1 MSSSSD
7 SEKLAAGEKVESTRI
22 VFSIQQLLEIGERLG
37 YRSCRK
43 DANWRRNKQ
52 QQEKQ
57 KTQGGG
63 FNRSEPGK
71 FCRRYFQKQK
81 LGGNLNTFQSSSWK
95 GGSVAAHGKSLS
107 PSSPT
112 DDDLWDM
119 PKEGD
124 GGLFNFANSTLE
136 YERKKHCRKHNIVS
150 PPSPPSSVPLCH
162 PDSPSIPSDALKSTP
177 PPSSVQYPGH
187 SVSVPI
193 PTSNGDD
200 GQAGSFSENSNS
212 YINDVFASLWV
223 SKAPWVPD
231 RGAEPPRASRLSQ
244 RSERSDSMMLPSGGT
259 DSEEFYSS
267 MHSHARPT
275 HVTASGLES
284 RIDLTE
290 NLQLK
295 HSSPAHGSNSVVPL
309 LPGLTSNNLLSA
321 DNCMNLDE
329 FRGVAFEK
337 ALTHN
342 VLGLEGGIRD
352 GEVAALQQQSGS
364 CNMNGYNVVV
374 SPPGLIIPKQR
385 KPSQE
390 LDLSPIILN
399 DIAPVQTIVSRRM
412 NHHQVPVQSSVPQ
425 QELNSVEKTNLS
437 SSTPPRNVL
446 SELQQP
452 STTQLQPLSSAS
464 SSTPKQRHK
473 LQEKPLPS
481 KALDIVKT
489 LGLSPP
495 PVLETS
501 AKESDGR
508 MLERKS
514 STTEG
519 DRGSQKFAFHT
530 HQRAPRRKTNLSS
543 SLKSLPG
550 GHHLQRVIAQKSS
563 GGAKPLQQ
571 YTNNISSVPH
581 QLLKKMLE
589 DKQTDGRKGVTV
601 T

>member
-7 SEKLAAGEKVESTRI
+7 SENLAAGENVKPTKI

-37 YRSCRK
+37 CRSCRK
-43 DANWRRNKQ
+43 DANWQRNKQ

-63 FNRSEPGK
+63 FSRSEPGK
-71 FCRRYFQKQK
+71 FCLRYSQKQK
-81 LGGNLNTFQSSSWK
+81 LGSNSNTFQSSSWK
-95 GGSVAAHGKSLS
+95 GGSVAAHGKRLSLR
-107 PSSPT
+107 T

-119 PKEGD
+119 PKEGG
-124 GGLFNFANSTLE
+124 GGLFDVANSTLE
-136 YERKKHCRKHNIVS
+136 YERKEHYRKRNIVS
-150 PPSPPSSVPLCH
+150 PLSPPSSVPLRH
-162 PDSPSIPSDALKSTP
+162 PDSPSIPSDALKSNP
-177 PPSSVQYPGH
+177 PPSSVQYSGH

-212 YINDVFASLWV
+212 YINNVFASLWV

-231 RGAEPPRASRLSQ
+231 REAEPPRASRLPQ
-244 RSERSDSMMLPSGGT
+244 RSERSDSMMLSSGGM

-275 HVTASGLES
+275 HITASGLES
-284 RIDLTE
+284 RIDLTK

-295 HSSPAHGSNSVVPL
+295 HSSPTHGSNSVVPL
-309 LPGLTSNNLLSA
+309 PPGLTSNNLLSS
-321 DNCMNLDE
+321 DNCMNLGE
-329 FRGVAFEK
+329 FRGLAFEK

-342 VLGLEGGIRD
+342 VLGFEGGIRD
-352 GEVAALQQQSGS
+352 GEAAALQQQSGS
-364 CNMNGYNVVV
+364 CNMNGYNAVVPL
-374 SPPGLIIPKQR
+374 PPGLIIPKQR
-385 KPSQE
+385 KPSQK

-399 DIAPVQTIVSRRM
+399 DIAPVQQTIVSRRM
-412 NHHQVPVQSSVPQ
+412 NHHQVPVQSSIPQ
-425 QELNSVEKTNLS
+425 QKLNSAEKTNLS
-437 SSTPPRNVL
+437 SSAPLRNAL
-446 SELQQP
+446 SELHQP
-452 STTQLQPLSSAS
+452 STTHLQPLSSTS
-464 SSTPKQRHK
+464 SSTPKQKNK
-473 LQEKPLPS
+473 LQENLSPS

-495 PVLETS
+495 PVLETLT
-501 AKESDGR
+501 KESDGR
-508 MLERKS
+508 MLEPKS

-519 DRGSQKFAFHT
+519 DRGSPKFAFHS
-530 HQRAPRRKTNLSS
+530 HHRAPRRKMNLSSS

-550 GHHLQRVIAQKSS
+550 SHHLQRVIAQKSS

-589 DKQTDGRKGVTV
+589 S
-601 T
+601 